1 MKTEPTL
8 IDLLAIRDGEPVA
21 AERAATVASDL
32 EAQGRL
38 ARLREI
44 KEALGRLPNELK
56 PRPGEWEEILLA
68 QEGKGRKSEPQR
80 HTRAMSWPIALV
92 ATALIVSATF
102 LFYPLSQD
110 DGVEL
115 SRANLVALQDRS
127 RALEGEL
134 MDSSRYNGSASEQA
148 LLFRLA
154 DVDTQLTGVNQ
165 SDSLSSM
172 RQRELLWQRR
182 VELMEALQ
190 VVQQSVEPRPQ
201 YAVY

>member
-1 MKTEPTL
+1 ME
-8 IDLLAIRDGEPVA
+8 
-21 AERAATVASDL
+21 
-32 EAQGRL
+32 
-38 ARLREI
+38 
-44 KEALGRLPNELK
+44 
-56 PRPGEWEEILLA
+56 
-68 QEGKGRKSEPQR
+68 
-80 HTRAMSWPIALV
+80 
-92 ATALIVSATF
+92 
-102 LFYPLSQD
+102 
-110 DGVEL
+110 
-115 SRANLVALQDRS
+115 
-127 RALEGEL
+127 
-134 MDSSRYNGSASEQA
+134 SSRYNGSASEQA

>member
-8 IDLLAIRDGEPVA
+8 KDLLAIRDGEPVA
-21 AERAATVASDL
+21 AEIAATIASDL
-32 EAQGRL
+32 EAQERL
-38 ARLREI
+38 ARLRDI
-44 KEALGRLPNELK
+44 KEALERLPNELK
-56 PRPGEWEEILLA
+56 PRPGKWEEILLA
-68 QEGKGRKSEPQR
+68 QEGEGRKSEPQR
-80 HTRAMSWPIALV
+80 HSRGMSWPIAMV

-110 DGVEL
+110 DGIEL

-127 RALEGEL
+127 RALEGKL
-134 MDSSRYNGSASEQA
+134 MNFSRYNGSASEQA

-165 SDSLSSM
+165 SDSLSSL

-190 VVQQSVEPRPQ
+190 VVQQTVELRPQ